1 MRTTTKLLATLG
13 TAAVSASLAI
23 PAQAAAGTAGAGE
36 LDQTFGNGGIVTTA
50 FPGTDMSTGGNS
62 VLQADGKTVV
72 AGERWNGPLF
82 TPAFVRYNE
91 DGSLDTSFGFGGTA
105 VASLGK
111 TQSASVSG
119 IFQTSDGG
127 YLAVA
132 TNKVGVRDDALNRV
146 VTIRFTKDGKLDQTY
161 GQAGIA
167 VAKPSLPAG
176 SSVMAAD
183 AVSAGQ
189 GKFAVAV
196 SLIRGDTQTQ
206 QTGVLKLTKSGTVDK
221 TFGQDGLATTPA
233 NRPFGVKAIAVDS
246 KGDIA
251 LAGGVSRSQ
260 DPEDEASAAAVARLT
275 ARGTV
280 DTDFG
285 AGGIATVASGVSNFA
300 NSVSIDSHD
309 RIVTAGY
316 AQSEGE
322 GRAAFEVTRHTPS
335 GTLDAG
341 FANKGVG
348 IYQVTDNED
357 VANSVAIDRQGRIL
371 VGGTMWK
378 DNPELVTANSTA
390 TQAPI
395 RPGTGKNATERQGV
409 SVLRL
414 ANDGTA
420 DKSFGNDG
428 HTLTQPEYGS
438 QAQWIGQTADGKVQ
452 MSGFSFSAD
461 LQYKFLS
468 TRYNG

>member
-36 LDQTFGNGGIVTTA
+36 FDQTFGNGGIVDRL
-50 FPGTDMSTGGNS
+50 PGTDMSTGGNS

-72 AGERWNGPLF
+72 AESAGM
-82 TPAFVRYNE
+82 VRSSHPHLCATTRTDRSTQLRN
-91 DGSLDTSFGFGGTA
+91 GGTA

-206 QTGVLKLTKSGTVDK
+206 QTGVSSS
-221 TFGQDGLATTPA
+221 P
-233 NRPFGVKAIAVDS
+233 
-246 KGDIA
+246 
-251 LAGGVSRSQ
+251 SR
-260 DPEDEASAAAVARLT
+260 
-275 ARGTV
+275 
-280 DTDFG
+280 
-285 AGGIATVASGVSNFA
+285 
-300 NSVSIDSHD
+300 
-309 RIVTAGY
+309 
-316 AQSEGE
+316 
-322 GRAAFEVTRHTPS
+322 
-335 GTLDAG
+335 
-341 FANKGVG
+341 
-348 IYQVTDNED
+348 
-357 VANSVAIDRQGRIL
+357 
-371 VGGTMWK
+371 
-378 DNPELVTANSTA
+378 
-390 TQAPI
+390 AP
-395 RPGTGKNATERQGV
+395 
-409 SVLRL
+409 
-414 ANDGTA
+414 
-420 DKSFGNDG
+420 
-428 HTLTQPEYGS
+428 
-438 QAQWIGQTADGKVQ
+438 
-452 MSGFSFSAD
+452 
-461 LQYKFLS
+461 S
-468 TRYNG
+468 TRRLGRMASRPLQPTGLSASRRLLSIPGRHCTRGWRIAIPRSGR